1 LRTANHWV
9 PELKAMVLVM
19 AKAMVLVTVKAKR
32 LDMEM
37 PTTLKQSPLKPPRLQ
52 A

>member
-1 LRTANHWV
+1 
-9 PELKAMVLVM
+9 MVLVM
-19 AKAMVLVTVKAKR
+19 AKTMVLVTVKAKP

-37 PTTLKQSPLKPPRLQ
+37 PTTLKQSPLKPPHLQ